1 MPSFKRGTVTQLFK
15 HWRTT
20 AGFAPAGLQGS
31 EVVLNTFGPLQ
42 SKRFPPHFKTKTW
55 EVREFSS
62 GPSSIKVLH
71 ECLWGVL
78 VRGHRGVRMEGSP
91 GTVQLHPSALLQ

>member
-1 MPSFKRGTVTQLFK
+1 MYETTQPLQESFLPSFKRGTVTQLLK
-15 HWRTT
+15 NQRTT

-42 SKRFPPHFKTKTW
+42 SKRFPPHFKTKTR

-62 GPSSIKVLH
+62 DPSPDK
-71 ECLWGVL
+71 
-78 VRGHRGVRMEGSP
+78 
-91 GTVQLHPSALLQ
+91 GTA